1 MDKTRPHHN
10 ALRLYP
16 PVSPFDQGWIDV
28 SPVHSIYVEQS
39 GNPNGIPVIVLH
51 GGPGG
56 GANGTMRRYFDPKHY
71 RIILF
76 DQRGAGRS
84 RPHAEIEENTTW
96 DLVSD
101 IEMIRTRFDLG
112 PSVVFGGSWGATLAL
127 IYAQAYPDAVSHLVL
142 RGVFTMTQAELDWF
156 YTGGAGRF
164 FPEAWARF
172 TSILTPEEQG
182 DIMQAYHSR
191 IFSDD
196 PAIANRAAT
205 EWTMWE
211 NTLSSI
217 ESMGQSHV
225 PNAQFAKAFARIE
238 AHYFKNM
245 GFLRDDQAIMNNL
258 DKIQHIPTHIV
269 QGRYDMVCPPHTAYA
284 LSKGLARAHLHMVR
298 LAGHAMSETGIVTEL
313 LAVMKQIALNHPK
326 PHNI

>member
-1 MDKTRPHHN
+1 M
-10 ALRLYP
+10 
-16 PVSPFDQGWIDV
+16 SPL
-28 SPVHSIYVEQS
+28 HSIYVEQS

-56 GANGTMRRYFDPKHY
+56 GANGTMRRYFDPKAY

-84 RPHAEIEENTTW
+84 KPHAEIEENTTW
-96 DLVSD
+96 DLVAD
-101 IEMIRTRFDLG
+101 IETIRERFDLG
-112 PSVVFGGSWGATLAL
+112 PAVVFGGSWGATLAL
-127 IYAQAYPDAVSHLVL
+127 IYAQTHPEAVSHLVL
-142 RGVFTMTQAELDWF
+142 RGVFTMTQPELDWF
-156 YTGGAGRF
+156 YAGGAGRF

-172 TSILTPEEQG
+172 TSILTPEEHEN
-182 DIMQAYHSR
+182 IIAAYYGR

-196 PAIANRAAT
+196 TGVANRAAT

-238 AHYFKNM
+238 AHYFKNL
-245 GFLRDDQAIMNNL
+245 GFLGEGQGIMENL

-284 LSKGLARAHLHMVR
+284 LAQGLARAHLHMVR

-313 LAVMKQIALNHPK
+313 LSVMGQIARTHPK
-326 PHNI
+326 AQSI